1 VYYTVLAA
9 VVVFGMI
16 ALNFKPMMLLQMGAN
31 IAGVIFVIASLHL
44 LYLNTRVLPVALRPP
59 LWRRVALV
67 GMALF
72 YGFFVTLVARSLV

>member
-1 VYYTVLAA
+1 M
-9 VVVFGMI
+9 VVWGII
-16 ALNFKPMMLLQMGAN
+16 ALKLAQPMMLLQIGAN

-44 LYLNTRVLPVALRPP
+44 LYLNTRVLPEALRPP

-72 YGFFVTLVARSLV
+72 YAFFVTLVARSFL